1 MKKLLFIIATALFPL
16 VSPAQKTDSVSALR
30 FVYEFS
36 KPGSEHFGND
46 RENLDVLPNGSSHF
60 YSIYDTRYHTV
71 TTSEEEA
78 QKEVDD
84 MKSRKMGEPWQVFIN
99 GTDNELTF
107 ITTVPDNFYYK
118 EKDQAPEWIFDDQ
131 DTMTVCGYVCKKAT
145 TSYGGR
151 CWTAWFAEDLPIPLG
166 PWKLFGLP
174 GLILSANDADSLYQ
188 FTCIGMEQATIAPW
202 KIETKGYTQCT
213 NKEYQKQLR
222 LEAADPSG
230 YLLRKLGISPESIV
244 ERTVRDQNGNIIEE
258 DKRPKGHRLY
268 MEKLPED
275 KE

>member
-1 MKKLLFIIATALFPL
+1 MKKLLLIIATALFPL
-16 VSPAQKTDSVSALR
+16 VSSAQKTDSVSALR

-46 RENLDVLPNGSSHF
+46 RENLDVLPDGSSHF
-60 YSIYDTRYHTV
+60 YSIYDTRYYTV

-84 MKSRKMGEPWQVFIN
+84 KKTRKMGEPYQVFIN
-99 GTDNELTF
+99 GADNELTF
-107 ITTVPDNFYYK
+107 ITTVPDDFYYK
-118 EKDQAPEWIFDDQ
+118 EKDQAPEWVFADQ
-131 DTMTVCGYVCKKAT
+131 DTMTICGYVCKKAT

-151 CWTAWFAEDLPIPLG
+151 SWTAWFAEELPIPLG

-174 GLILSANDADSLYQ
+174 GLILSAHDADGLYQ
-188 FTCIGMEQATIAPW
+188 FTCIGMEQVTIAPW
-202 KIETKGYTQCT
+202 KIDTKGYSQCT
-213 NKEYQKQLR
+213 NMEYQKQLR

-230 YLLRKLGISPESIV
+230 YFLRKLGISPETIV
-244 ERTVRDQNGNIIEE
+244 KRTVLDQNGNVVEE
-258 DKRPKGHRLY
+258 DKRPKDNRLY